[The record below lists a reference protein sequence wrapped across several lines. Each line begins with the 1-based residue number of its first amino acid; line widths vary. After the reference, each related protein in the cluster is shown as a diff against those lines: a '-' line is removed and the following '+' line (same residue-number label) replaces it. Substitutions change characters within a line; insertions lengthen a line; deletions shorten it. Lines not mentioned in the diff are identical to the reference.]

1 MLRLL
6 AVFVYLLSTYRYIR
20 CKVLNYLSNYYEPY
34 SKGNEMAHY
43 RYGFVVFCFFGV
55 MAFCTGQTLKVI
67 LDYCGIMDY
76 IKARLWL
83 STIWDFGIGFYAA
96 RFGNR
101 YGSQIEYELRTRWCR
116 GCNCRTLQE
125 YKYKTKMNYDCMCYH
140 HDNRFLYKLNR
151 INNIIS
157 DPEL

>member
-20 CKVLNYLSNYYEPY
+20 CKVLNYLSTYYHPY
-34 SKGNEMAHY
+34 FKGNEMAYY
-43 RYGFVVFCFFGV
+43 RFGFVIFFMFGV
-55 MAFCTGQTLKVI
+55 MAFCTGKTLKVI
-67 LDYCGIMDY
+67 LDYYGIMDY

-83 STIWDFGIGFYAA
+83 STIWDFGLGFYAS
-96 RFGNR
+96 RLGNY
-101 YGSQIEYELRTRWCR
+101 YGSQIEWELRNRWCR
-116 GCNCRTLQE
+116 GCKCRTLHD

-140 HDNRFLYKLNR
+140 QDNPFLHKLNR

-157 DPEL
+157 EPNY